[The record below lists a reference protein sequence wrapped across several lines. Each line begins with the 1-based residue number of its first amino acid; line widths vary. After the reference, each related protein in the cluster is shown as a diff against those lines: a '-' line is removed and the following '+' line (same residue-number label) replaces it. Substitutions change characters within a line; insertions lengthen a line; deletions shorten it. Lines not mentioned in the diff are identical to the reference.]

1 MRFQI
6 IAAIIL
12 EFIWA
17 GAITG
22 VKAQAPPL
30 ITVEKIEIIGNT
42 LFDSELEAIVA
53 PLEGREIP
61 LEQILQLRGQ
71 LTNYYIERGYTN
83 SGAFFPPQKFT
94 DGTIQI
100 QIVEGTLEAIQ
111 INGLSSLSENY
122 LKSRPTYFYL
132 QQRQ

>member
-1 MRFQI
+1 MRFKI

-71 LTNYYIERGYTN
+71 LTNYYIERGY
-83 SGAFFPPQKFT
+83 
-94 DGTIQI
+94 I
-100 QIVEGTLEAIQ
+100 
-111 INGLSSLSENY
+111 
-122 LKSRPTYFYL
+122 KSC
-132 QQRQ
+132 